1 MADSIVRLR
10 VDTKDYDANIKTA
23 RQGLLQMEQACRKVG
38 GTFEYVEKAELEY
51 VRALGQMETKSQSV
65 KGKIG
70 ELTAAYTD
78 LRAEYNRMTDSEKS
92 SEFGKAL
99 NASLEQMKGRIADNR
114 QEFQNISGEIS
125 NTSGVL
131 DKLSSAF
138 GVNIGQ
144 LTKFGGLVGVATTAL
159 GVAKDAFFA
168 SEANVDAWQSTVES
182 AESVYT
188 SFLTAINNG
197 DISGFLSRIDQ
208 IVQAARE
215 AYNELDTLGT
225 MRTVQS
231 PQTSAQQ
238 TENERLRMMIQT
250 RRYIAPTDGRKAS
263 MKNGQLLTD
272 AQVKRIEQKLQ
283 GGMRKIVVLNQN
295 EIKQTNRAINALYNK
310 AALENGMSQ
319 REFRKGVSSWAEFS
333 KNMEGYKKYLD
344 WNKQAFRNYAKK
356 GGRALVN
363 FDKDNPYLKYKKW
376 GTFAV
381 DNEDGTYHQLVGLI
395 KQRDQQMGQTYA
407 QQAQGYRAINRAE
420 GITTRGTRGSGHS
433 GGGAGGGDTEAD
445 RAAEQVKKAQQDVA
459 DTITKWKAGLIKN
472 EDYDKAMQQ
481 AQSKLADAYLN
492 AANVTGNAKYT
503 QGFKDAAEKASSLAA
518 GIDYENEQQKEAA
531 EAARKLK
538 AAQDK
543 LAAAQEEAAN
553 AQKSGDLG
561 AFYQAQKKIKA
572 AGGTVAPVKA
582 GDFSAT
588 TANISAYIAH
598 LKEEISKSNIGSD
611 LYNKLTENLADANA
625 FSGVISETVK
635 NGVQLA
641 EIDPQALGK
650 RILSGENIED
660 MDWETIQD
668 ALNEKFKEMEVDPI
682 KINLNTGDIS
692 KDEEG
697 DDGNKE
703 WDKFKDK
710 YGKLTSGLSQV
721 ASGLQQVG
729 IKIPDEIT
737 RVISVMQGIMTVI
750 QGVETVISIF
760 SSSTQ
765 TANTVAVGLNTA
777 ALAANTAALAT
788 NSVSNFLPFA
798 NGGIVGRAAG
808 GMLIPGNS
816 KSGDRLRMPVSSGG
830 FIGVNS
836 GELILNAAQQ
846 NNLANGLQGA
856 AGLRNLQLSAV
867 IHGEDIMLVL
877 DNVEERRG
885 DGEYITAKF
894 A

>member
-78 LRAEYNRMTDSEKS
+78 LRAEYNRMTDAEKS

-114 QEFQNISGEIS
+114 QEFQNISGEIG
-125 NTSGVL
+125 NTSGML
-131 DKLSSAF
+131 DQLSSAF

-159 GVAKDAFFA
+159 GVAKDAFMQTEGNIDEWGRTVKGAEGAYDIFLQTLNNGNWSNFFQNLSTA
-168 SEANVDAWQSTVES
+168 IRGARDLYDSLDRLGSIKSNNQAAIAIQQQKVQQLRLLKQQGKDVDAQLKTATAQLARLQKQAVAAGKKAGADMIAATIRNGYNSQKGAGRITKG
-182 AESVYT
+182 SV
-188 SFLTAINNG
+188 
-197 DISGFLSRIDQ
+197 D
-208 IVQAARE
+208 
-215 AYNELDTLGT
+215 
-225 MRTVQS
+225 RTVQDIL
-231 PQTSAQQ
+231 Q
-238 TENERLRMMIQT
+238 
-250 RRYIAPTDGRKAS
+250 
-263 MKNGQLLTD
+263 NGQAAFDKYARFVKKIERNKAYYRNEVHSDMDGNRYT
-272 AQVKRIEQKLQ
+272 VKRFDITKLNKEQQKQYNLSKTITD
-283 GGMRKIVVLNQN
+283 RET
-295 EIKQTNRAINALYNK
+295 EIQKGIALYAQAVQEGASSAREEFKGNRY
-310 AALENGMSQ
+310 ALIGA
-319 REFRKGVSSWAEFS
+319 RGI
-333 KNMEGYKKYLD
+333 G
-344 WNKQAFRNYAKK
+344 
-356 GGRALVN
+356 GGR
-363 FDKDNPYLKYKKW
+363 
-376 GTFAV
+376 
-381 DNEDGTYHQLVGLI
+381 
-395 KQRDQQMGQTYA
+395 
-407 QQAQGYRAINRAE
+407 
-420 GITTRGTRGSGHS
+420 RG

-538 AAQDK
+538 AAQEK
-543 LAAAQEEAAN
+543 LAAAQEEAGN

-572 AGGTVAPVKA
+572 AGGTVAPVNA

-598 LKEEISKSNIGSD
+598 LKEEISKSDIGSD

-625 FSGVISETVK
+625 FSGVISEMVK

-641 EIDPQALGK
+641 DIDPQALGK

-697 DDGNKE
+697 DDKE

-729 IKIPDEIT
+729 IKIPEEIT

-846 NNLANGLQGA
+846 NNLANGLQAA

>member
-78 LRAEYNRMTDSEKS
+78 LRAEYNRMTDAEKS

-114 QEFQNISGEIS
+114 QEFQSISGEIG

-131 DKLSSAF
+131 DQLSSAF

-159 GVAKDAFFA
+159 GVAKDAFMQTEGNIDEWGRTVKGAEGAYDIFLQTLNNGNWSNFFQNLSTA
-168 SEANVDAWQSTVES
+168 VRGARDLYDSLDRLGSIKSNNQAAIAIQQQKVQQLRLLKQQGKDVDAQLKTATAQLARLQKQAVAAGKKAGADMIGETIRNGYNSQKGAGRITKG
-182 AESVYT
+182 SV
-188 SFLTAINNG
+188 
-197 DISGFLSRIDQ
+197 D
-208 IVQAARE
+208 
-215 AYNELDTLGT
+215 
-225 MRTVQS
+225 RTVQDIV
-231 PQTSAQQ
+231 Q
-238 TENERLRMMIQT
+238 
-250 RRYIAPTDGRKAS
+250 
-263 MKNGQLLTD
+263 NGQAAFDKYARFVKKIEGNKAYYRNEVHSDMDGNRYT
-272 AQVKRIEQKLQ
+272 VKRFDITKLNKEQQKQYNLSKTITE
-283 GGMRKIVVLNQN
+283 RET
-295 EIKQTNRAINALYNK
+295 EIQKGIAVYAQAVQEGASSAREEFKGNRYALIG
-310 AALENGMSQ
+310 ARGI
-319 REFRKGVSSWAEFS
+319 G
-333 KNMEGYKKYLD
+333 
-344 WNKQAFRNYAKK
+344 
-356 GGRALVN
+356 GGR
-363 FDKDNPYLKYKKW
+363 
-376 GTFAV
+376 
-381 DNEDGTYHQLVGLI
+381 
-395 KQRDQQMGQTYA
+395 R
-407 QQAQGYRAINRAE
+407 
-420 GITTRGTRGSGHS
+420 
-433 GGGAGGGDTEAD
+433 GGGGGGGGNTEAD
-445 RAAEQVKKAQQDVA
+445 RVAEQVKKAQQDVA

-572 AGGTVAPVKA
+572 AGGTVAPVNA

-611 LYNKLTENLADANA
+611 LYNKLTENLADANS
-625 FSGVISETVK
+625 FSGVISEMVK

-641 EIDPQALGK
+641 DIDPQALGK

-697 DDGNKE
+697 DDKE

-729 IKIPDEIT
+729 VKIPDEIT

-867 IHGEDIMLVL
+867 IHGEDIILVL

>member
-23 RQGLLQMEQACRKVG
+23 RQGMLQMEQACRKVG

-78 LRAEYNRMTDSEKS
+78 LRAEYNRMTEAEKS

-114 QEFQNISGEIS
+114 QEFQNISGEIG

-168 SEANVDAWQSTVES
+168 SEANIDAWQSTVES

-231 PQTSAQQ
+231 PQMSAQQ

-263 MKNGQLLTD
+263 MRNGQLLTD
-272 AQVKRIEQKLQ
+272 EQVKRIEQMLQ

-295 EIKQTNRAINALYNK
+295 EIKQTSRAINALYNK
-310 AALENGMSQ
+310 AAQENGMSQ

-344 WNKQAFRNYAKK
+344 WNEQASIKFAKQ
-356 GGRALVN
+356 GGRGFVD
-363 FDKDNPYLKYKKW
+363 FDKNNPYVKYKKW

-381 DNEDGTYHQLVGLI
+381 DNENGTYHQLVGLI

-433 GGGAGGGDTEAD
+433 GGGAGGGNTEAD

-538 AAQDK
+538 AAQEK

-572 AGGTVAPVKA
+572 AGGTVAPVNA

-598 LKEEISKSNIGSD
+598 LKEEISKSDIGSD
-611 LYNKLTENLADANA
+611 LYNKFTENLADANA
-625 FSGVISETVK
+625 FSGVISEMVK

-641 EIDPQALGK
+641 DIDPQALGK

-692 KDEEG
+692 KDDEEG
-697 DDGNKE
+697 DDKE

>member
-78 LRAEYNRMTDSEKS
+78 LRAEYNRMTDAEKS

-114 QEFQNISGEIS
+114 QEFQNISGEIG
-125 NTSGVL
+125 NTSGML
-131 DKLSSAF
+131 DQLSSAF

-159 GVAKDAFFA
+159 GVAKDAFMQTEGNIDEWGRTVKGAEGAYDIFLQTLNNGNWSNFFQNLSTA
-168 SEANVDAWQSTVES
+168 IRGARDLYDSLDRLGSIKSNNQAAIAIQQQKVQQLRLLKQQGKDVDAQLKTATAQLARLQKQAVAAGKKAGADMIAATIRNGYNSQKGAGRITKG
-182 AESVYT
+182 SV
-188 SFLTAINNG
+188 
-197 DISGFLSRIDQ
+197 D
-208 IVQAARE
+208 
-215 AYNELDTLGT
+215 
-225 MRTVQS
+225 RTVQDIL
-231 PQTSAQQ
+231 Q
-238 TENERLRMMIQT
+238 
-250 RRYIAPTDGRKAS
+250 
-263 MKNGQLLTD
+263 NGQAAFDKYARFVKKIERNKAYYRNEVHSDMDGNRYT
-272 AQVKRIEQKLQ
+272 VKRFDITKLNKEQQKQYNLSKTITD
-283 GGMRKIVVLNQN
+283 RET
-295 EIKQTNRAINALYNK
+295 EIQKGIALYAQAVQEGASSAREEFKGNRY
-310 AALENGMSQ
+310 ALIGA
-319 REFRKGVSSWAEFS
+319 RGI
-333 KNMEGYKKYLD
+333 G
-344 WNKQAFRNYAKK
+344 
-356 GGRALVN
+356 GGR
-363 FDKDNPYLKYKKW
+363 
-376 GTFAV
+376 
-381 DNEDGTYHQLVGLI
+381 
-395 KQRDQQMGQTYA
+395 
-407 QQAQGYRAINRAE
+407 
-420 GITTRGTRGSGHS
+420 RGS
-433 GGGAGGGDTEAD
+433 GGAGGGDTEAD

-538 AAQDK
+538 AAQEK
-543 LAAAQEEAAN
+543 LAAAQEEAGN

-572 AGGTVAPVKA
+572 AGGTVAPVNA

-598 LKEEISKSNIGSD
+598 LKEEISKSDIGSD

-625 FSGVISETVK
+625 FSGVISEMVK

-641 EIDPQALGK
+641 DIDPQALGK

-697 DDGNKE
+697 DDKE

-729 IKIPDEIT
+729 IKIPEEIT

-846 NNLANGLQGA
+846 NNLANGLQAA

>member
-78 LRAEYNRMTDSEKS
+78 LRAEYNRMTDAEKS

-99 NASLEQMKGRIADNR
+99 NSSLEQMKGRIANNR
-114 QEFQNISGEIS
+114 QEFQNISGEIG

-272 AQVKRIEQKLQ
+272 AQVKRIEQQLQ

-344 WNKQAFRNYAKK
+344 WNKQAFTNYAKQ

-363 FDKDNPYLKYKKW
+363 FDKNNPYLKYKKW

-381 DNEDGTYHQLVGLI
+381 DNENGTYHQLVGLI

-420 GITTRGTRGSGHS
+420 GITTRGMRGSGHS

-538 AAQDK
+538 AAQEK
-543 LAAAQEEAAN
+543 LAAAQEEAGN

-572 AGGTVAPVKA
+572 AGGTVAPVNA
-582 GDFSAT
+582 GYFSAT

-598 LKEEISKSNIGSD
+598 LKEEISKSDIGSD
-611 LYNKLTENLADANA
+611 LYNKLTENIADANA
-625 FSGVISETVK
+625 FSGVISEMVK

-641 EIDPQALGK
+641 DIDPQALGK

>member
-78 LRAEYNRMTDSEKS
+78 LRAEYNRMTDAEKS

-99 NASLEQMKGRIADNR
+99 NSSLEQMKGRIADNR
-114 QEFQNISGEIS
+114 QEFQNISGEIG

-131 DKLSSAF
+131 DQLSSAF

-159 GVAKDAFFA
+159 GVAKDAFMQT
-168 SEANVDAWQSTVES
+168 EGNIDEWGRTVKG
-182 AESVYT
+182 AEGAYDI
-188 SFLTAINNG
+188 FLQTLNNGNWSNFFQNLSTAIRGARDLYDSLDRLGSIKSNN
-197 DISGFLSRIDQ
+197 
-208 IVQAARE
+208 QAAIAIQQQKVQQLRLLKQQGKDVDE
-215 AYNELDTLGT
+215 QLKTATAKLARLQKQAVTAGKKAGADMIGETIRNGYNSQKGAGRISKGSVD
-225 MRTVQS
+225 RTVQDIV
-231 PQTSAQQ
+231 Q
-238 TENERLRMMIQT
+238 
-250 RRYIAPTDGRKAS
+250 
-263 MKNGQLLTD
+263 NGQAAFDKYARFVKKIEGNKAYYRKEVHSDMDGNRYT
-272 AQVKRIEQKLQ
+272 VKRFDITKLNKEQQKQYNLSKTITD
-283 GGMRKIVVLNQN
+283 RET
-295 EIKQTNRAINALYNK
+295 EIQKGIAVYAQAVQEGASSAREEFKGNRYALIG
-310 AALENGMSQ
+310 ARGI
-319 REFRKGVSSWAEFS
+319 G
-333 KNMEGYKKYLD
+333 
-344 WNKQAFRNYAKK
+344 
-356 GGRALVN
+356 GGR
-363 FDKDNPYLKYKKW
+363 
-376 GTFAV
+376 
-381 DNEDGTYHQLVGLI
+381 
-395 KQRDQQMGQTYA
+395 R
-407 QQAQGYRAINRAE
+407 
-420 GITTRGTRGSGHS
+420 
-433 GGGAGGGDTEAD
+433 GGGGGGGGNTEAD
-445 RAAEQVKKAQQDVA
+445 RVAEQVKKAQQDVA

-572 AGGTVAPVKA
+572 AGGTVAPVNA

-588 TANISAYIAH
+588 TANISAYISN

-625 FSGVISETVK
+625 FSGVISEMVK

-641 EIDPQALGK
+641 DIDPQALGK

-697 DDGNKE
+697 DDKE

>member
-1 MADSIVRLR
+1 M
-10 VDTKDYDANIKTA
+10 
-23 RQGLLQMEQACRKVG
+23 
-38 GTFEYVEKAELEY
+38 
-51 VRALGQMETKSQSV
+51 
-65 KGKIG
+65 
-70 ELTAAYTD
+70 
-78 LRAEYNRMTDSEKS
+78 
-92 SEFGKAL
+92 
-99 NASLEQMKGRIADNR
+99 
-114 QEFQNISGEIS
+114 
-125 NTSGVL
+125 
-131 DKLSSAF
+131 
-138 GVNIGQ
+138 
-144 LTKFGGLVGVATTAL
+144 
-159 GVAKDAFFA
+159 
-168 SEANVDAWQSTVES
+168 
-182 AESVYT
+182 
-188 SFLTAINNG
+188 
-197 DISGFLSRIDQ
+197 
-208 IVQAARE
+208 
-215 AYNELDTLGT
+215 
-225 MRTVQS
+225 
-231 PQTSAQQ
+231 
-238 TENERLRMMIQT
+238 
-250 RRYIAPTDGRKAS
+250 
-263 MKNGQLLTD
+263 
-272 AQVKRIEQKLQ
+272 
-283 GGMRKIVVLNQN
+283 
-295 EIKQTNRAINALYNK
+295 
-310 AALENGMSQ
+310 
-319 REFRKGVSSWAEFS
+319 
-333 KNMEGYKKYLD
+333 
-344 WNKQAFRNYAKK
+344 
-356 GGRALVN
+356 
-363 FDKDNPYLKYKKW
+363 
-376 GTFAV
+376 
-381 DNEDGTYHQLVGLI
+381 
-395 KQRDQQMGQTYA
+395 
-407 QQAQGYRAINRAE
+407 
-420 GITTRGTRGSGHS
+420 
-433 GGGAGGGDTEAD
+433 
-445 RAAEQVKKAQQDVA
+445 KKAQQDVA

-492 AANVTGNAKYT
+492 AANVTGNAKYM

-561 AFYQAQKKIKA
+561 AFYQAQKKVKA
-572 AGGTVAPVKA
+572 AGGTVAPVNA

-598 LKEEISKSNIGSD
+598 LKEEISKSDIGSD

-625 FSGVISETVK
+625 FSGVISEMVK

-641 EIDPQALGK
+641 DIDPQALGK

-697 DDGNKE
+697 DDKE

-867 IHGEDIMLVL
+867 IHGEDIMLVI

>member
-78 LRAEYNRMTDSEKS
+78 LRAEYNRMTDAEKS

-99 NASLEQMKGRIADNR
+99 NSSLEQMKGRIADNR
-114 QEFQNISGEIS
+114 QEFQNISGEIG

-131 DKLSSAF
+131 DQLSSAF

-231 PQTSAQQ
+231 PKMSAQQ

-263 MKNGQLLTD
+263 MRNGQLLTD
-272 AQVKRIEQKLQ
+272 AQMKRIEQMLQ

-295 EIKQTNRAINALYNK
+295 EINQTNRAINALYNK
-310 AALENGMSQ
+310 AAQENGMSQ

-344 WNKQAFRNYAKK
+344 WNKQAFTKYAKQ
-356 GGRALVN
+356 GGRGFVD
-363 FDKDNPYLKYKKW
+363 FDKNNPYVKYKKW
-376 GTFAV
+376 GTFSV
-381 DNEDGTYHQLVGLI
+381 DNEDGTYHKLVGLI

-433 GGGAGGGDTEAD
+433 GRGAGGGDTEAD

-472 EDYDKAMQQ
+472 EDY
-481 AQSKLADAYLN
+481 
-492 AANVTGNAKYT
+492 
-503 QGFKDAAEKASSLAA
+503 
-518 GIDYENEQQKEAA
+518 
-531 EAARKLK
+531 
-538 AAQDK
+538 
-543 LAAAQEEAAN
+543 
-553 AQKSGDLG
+553 
-561 AFYQAQKKIKA
+561 
-572 AGGTVAPVKA
+572 
-582 GDFSAT
+582 
-588 TANISAYIAH
+588 
-598 LKEEISKSNIGSD
+598 
-611 LYNKLTENLADANA
+611 
-625 FSGVISETVK
+625 
-635 NGVQLA
+635 
-641 EIDPQALGK
+641 
-650 RILSGENIED
+650 
-660 MDWETIQD
+660 
-668 ALNEKFKEMEVDPI
+668 
-682 KINLNTGDIS
+682 
-692 KDEEG
+692 
-697 DDGNKE
+697 
-703 WDKFKDK
+703 
-710 YGKLTSGLSQV
+710 GL
-721 ASGLQQVG
+721 
-729 IKIPDEIT
+729 
-737 RVISVMQGIMTVI
+737 
-750 QGVETVISIF
+750 
-760 SSSTQ
+760 
-765 TANTVAVGLNTA
+765 
-777 ALAANTAALAT
+777 
-788 NSVSNFLPFA
+788 
-798 NGGIVGRAAG
+798 IVP
-808 GMLIPGNS
+808 LWN
-816 KSGDRLRMPVSSGG
+816 
-830 FIGVNS
+830 
-836 GELILNAAQQ
+836 
-846 NNLANGLQGA
+846 
-856 AGLRNLQLSAV
+856 
-867 IHGEDIMLVL
+867 
-877 DNVEERRG
+877 
-885 DGEYITAKF
+885 
-894 A
+894 

>member
-78 LRAEYNRMTDSEKS
+78 LRAEYNRMTDAEKS

-114 QEFQNISGEIS
+114 QEFQNISGEIG
-125 NTSGVL
+125 NTSGML
-131 DKLSSAF
+131 DQLSSAF

-159 GVAKDAFFA
+159 GVAKDAFMQTEGNIDEWGRTVKGAEGAYDIFLQTLNNGNWSNFFQNLSTA
-168 SEANVDAWQSTVES
+168 IRGARDLYDSLDRLGSIKSNNQAAIAIQQQKVQQLRLLKQQGKDVDAQLKTATAQLARLQKQAVAAGKKAGADMIAATIRNGYNSQKGAGRITKG
-182 AESVYT
+182 SV
-188 SFLTAINNG
+188 
-197 DISGFLSRIDQ
+197 D
-208 IVQAARE
+208 
-215 AYNELDTLGT
+215 
-225 MRTVQS
+225 RTVQDIL
-231 PQTSAQQ
+231 Q
-238 TENERLRMMIQT
+238 
-250 RRYIAPTDGRKAS
+250 
-263 MKNGQLLTD
+263 NGQAAFDKYARFVKKIERNKAYYRNEVHSDMDGNRYT
-272 AQVKRIEQKLQ
+272 VKRFDITKLNKEQQKQYNLSKTITD
-283 GGMRKIVVLNQN
+283 RET
-295 EIKQTNRAINALYNK
+295 EIQKGIALYAQAVQEGASSAREEFKGNRY
-310 AALENGMSQ
+310 ALIGA
-319 REFRKGVSSWAEFS
+319 RGI
-333 KNMEGYKKYLD
+333 G
-344 WNKQAFRNYAKK
+344 
-356 GGRALVN
+356 GGR
-363 FDKDNPYLKYKKW
+363 
-376 GTFAV
+376 
-381 DNEDGTYHQLVGLI
+381 
-395 KQRDQQMGQTYA
+395 
-407 QQAQGYRAINRAE
+407 
-420 GITTRGTRGSGHS
+420 RGS
-433 GGGAGGGDTEAD
+433 GGAGGGDTEAD

-538 AAQDK
+538 AAQEK
-543 LAAAQEEAAN
+543 LAAAQEEAGN

-572 AGGTVAPVKA
+572 AGGTVAPVNA

-598 LKEEISKSNIGSD
+598 LKEEISKSDIGSD
-611 LYNKLTENLADANA
+611 LYNKLTENLSDANA
-625 FSGVISETVK
+625 FSGVISEMVK

-641 EIDPQALGK
+641 DIDPQALGK

-697 DDGNKE
+697 DDKE

-729 IKIPDEIT
+729 IKIPEEIT

-846 NNLANGLQGA
+846 NNLANGLQAA

>member
-78 LRAEYNRMTDSEKS
+78 LRAEYNRMTDAEKS

-114 QEFQNISGEIS
+114 QEFQSISGEIG

-131 DKLSSAF
+131 DQLSSAF

-159 GVAKDAFFA
+159 GVAKDAFMQTEGNIDEWGRTVKGAEGAYDIFLQTLNNGNWSNFFQNLSTA
-168 SEANVDAWQSTVES
+168 VRGARDLYDSLDRLGSIKSNNQAAIAIQQQKVQQLRLLKQQGKDVDAQLKTATAQLARLQKQAVAAGKKAGADMIGETIRNGYNSQKGAGRITKG
-182 AESVYT
+182 SV
-188 SFLTAINNG
+188 
-197 DISGFLSRIDQ
+197 D
-208 IVQAARE
+208 
-215 AYNELDTLGT
+215 
-225 MRTVQS
+225 RTVQDIV
-231 PQTSAQQ
+231 Q
-238 TENERLRMMIQT
+238 
-250 RRYIAPTDGRKAS
+250 
-263 MKNGQLLTD
+263 NGQAAFDKYARFVKKIEGNKAYYRNEVHSDMDGNRYT
-272 AQVKRIEQKLQ
+272 VKRFDITKLNKEQQKQYNLSKTITE
-283 GGMRKIVVLNQN
+283 RET
-295 EIKQTNRAINALYNK
+295 EIQKGIAVYAQAVQEGASSAREEFKGNRYALIG
-310 AALENGMSQ
+310 ARGI
-319 REFRKGVSSWAEFS
+319 G
-333 KNMEGYKKYLD
+333 
-344 WNKQAFRNYAKK
+344 
-356 GGRALVN
+356 GGR
-363 FDKDNPYLKYKKW
+363 
-376 GTFAV
+376 
-381 DNEDGTYHQLVGLI
+381 
-395 KQRDQQMGQTYA
+395 R
-407 QQAQGYRAINRAE
+407 
-420 GITTRGTRGSGHS
+420 
-433 GGGAGGGDTEAD
+433 GGGGGGGGNTEAD
-445 RAAEQVKKAQQDVA
+445 RVAEQVKKAQQDVA

-572 AGGTVAPVKA
+572 AGGTVAPVNA

-598 LKEEISKSNIGSD
+598 LKEEISKSDIGSD

-625 FSGVISETVK
+625 FSGVISEMVK

-641 EIDPQALGK
+641 DIDPQALGK

-697 DDGNKE
+697 DDKE

>member
-1 MADSIVRLR
+1 MADSIIRLR

-78 LRAEYNRMTDSEKS
+78 LRAEYNRMTDAEKS

-99 NASLEQMKGRIADNR
+99 NASLEQMKGRIAGNR
-114 QEFQNISGEIS
+114 QEFQNISGEIG

-131 DKLSSAF
+131 DQLSSAF

-159 GVAKDAFFA
+159 GVAKDAFMQTEGNIDEWGRTVKGAEGAYDIFLQTLNNGNWSNFFQNLSTA
-168 SEANVDAWQSTVES
+168 IRGARDLYDSLDRLGSIKSNNQAVIAIQQQKVQQLRLLKQQGKDVDAQLKTATAQLARLQKQAVAAGKKAGADMIAATIRNGYNSQNGAGRIS
-182 AESVYT
+182 KGSVDRAVQDI
-188 SFLTAINNG
+188 LQNG
-197 DISGFLSRIDQ
+197 
-208 IVQAARE
+208 QAAFDKYARFVKKIE
-215 AYNELDTLGT
+215 RNKAYYRNEEHSD
-225 MRTVQS
+225 MDS
-231 PQTSAQQ
+231 
-238 TENERLRMMIQT
+238 N
-250 RRYIAPTDGRKAS
+250 RYT
-263 MKNGQLLTD
+263 
-272 AQVKRIEQKLQ
+272 VKRFDITKLDKEQQKQYNLSKTITD
-283 GGMRKIVVLNQN
+283 RET
-295 EIKQTNRAINALYNK
+295 EIQKGIALYAQAVQEGASSAREEFKGNRY
-310 AALENGMSQ
+310 ALIGA
-319 REFRKGVSSWAEFS
+319 RGI
-333 KNMEGYKKYLD
+333 G
-344 WNKQAFRNYAKK
+344 
-356 GGRALVN
+356 GGR
-363 FDKDNPYLKYKKW
+363 
-376 GTFAV
+376 
-381 DNEDGTYHQLVGLI
+381 
-395 KQRDQQMGQTYA
+395 
-407 QQAQGYRAINRAE
+407 
-420 GITTRGTRGSGHS
+420 RG

-538 AAQDK
+538 AAQEK
-543 LAAAQEEAAN
+543 LAAAQEEAGN

-572 AGGTVAPVKA
+572 AGGTVAPVNA

-598 LKEEISKSNIGSD
+598 LKEEISKSDIGSD

-625 FSGVISETVK
+625 FSGVISEMVK

-641 EIDPQALGK
+641 DIDPQALGK

-697 DDGNKE
+697 DDKE

-729 IKIPDEIT
+729 IKIPEEIT

>member
-78 LRAEYNRMTDSEKS
+78 LRAEYNRMTDAEKS

-99 NASLEQMKGRIADNR
+99 NASLEQMKGRIANNR
-114 QEFQNISGEIS
+114 QEFQNISGEIG

-144 LTKFGGLVGVATTAL
+144 LTKFGGLLGVATTAL

-263 MKNGQLLTD
+263 MRNGQLLTD
-272 AQVKRIEQKLQ
+272 AQVKRIEQMLQ

-295 EIKQTNRAINALYNK
+295 EINQTNRAINALYNK

-344 WNKQAFRNYAKK
+344 WNKQAFTNYAKQ

-363 FDKDNPYLKYKKW
+363 FDKNNPYLKYKKW

-381 DNEDGTYHQLVGLI
+381 DNENGTYHQLVGLI

-420 GITTRGTRGSGHS
+420 GITTRGMRGSGHS

-572 AGGTVAPVKA
+572 AGGTVAPVNA

-598 LKEEISKSNIGSD
+598 LKEEISKSDIGSD
-611 LYNKLTENLADANA
+611 LYNKLTENIADANA
-625 FSGVISETVK
+625 FSGVISEMVK

-641 EIDPQALGK
+641 DIDPQALGK

-660 MDWETIQD
+660 MDWYTIQD

-729 IKIPDEIT
+729 VKIPDEIT

-765 TANTVAVGLNTA
+765 TANTVAVGINTA

-885 DGEYITAKF
+885 DGEYIKAKF

>member
-78 LRAEYNRMTDSEKS
+78 LRAEYNRMTDAEKS

-99 NASLEQMKGRIADNR
+99 NASLEQMKGRIAGNR
-114 QEFQNISGEIS
+114 QEFQNISGEIG

-131 DKLSSAF
+131 HKLAGKFSINIDALKIFDMGLSA
-138 GVNIGQ
+138 IG
-144 LTKFGGLVGVATTAL
+144 TAL

-272 AQVKRIEQKLQ
+272 AQMKRIEQQLQ

-310 AALENGMSQ
+310 AAQENGMSQ

-333 KNMEGYKKYLD
+333 KNMEGYKKYTD
-344 WNKQAFRNYAKK
+344 WNEQASIKFAKQ
-356 GGRALVN
+356 GGRGFVDY
-363 FDKDNPYLKYKKW
+363 DKNNPYVKYKKW

-381 DNEDGTYHQLVGLI
+381 DNENGTYHQLVGLI

-420 GITTRGTRGSGHS
+420 GITTRGMRGSGHS
-433 GGGAGGGDTEAD
+433 GGGGGGGNTEAD

-459 DTITKWKAGLIKN
+459 DTITRWKAGLIKN

-538 AAQDK
+538 AAQEK

-572 AGGTVAPVKA
+572 AGGTVAPVNA

-598 LKEEISKSNIGSD
+598 LKEEISKSDIGSD

-625 FSGVISETVK
+625 FSGVISEIVK
-635 NGVQLA
+635 KGVKLA
-641 EIDPQALGK
+641 DIDPQALGK

-697 DDGNKE
+697 DDKE

-867 IHGEDIMLVL
+867 IHGEDIMLVI
-877 DNVEERRG
+877 DNVGERRG

>member
-78 LRAEYNRMTDSEKS
+78 LRAEYNRMTDAEKS

-114 QEFQNISGEIS
+114 QEFQNISGEIG
-125 NTSGVL
+125 NTSSVL
-131 DKLSSAF
+131 DQLSSAF

-272 AQVKRIEQKLQ
+272 AQVKRIEQQLQ

-295 EIKQTNRAINALYNK
+295 EINQTNRAINALYNK
-310 AALENGMSQ
+310 AAQENGMSQ

-344 WNKQAFRNYAKK
+344 WNNQAATKFAKQ
-356 GGRALVN
+356 GGRGFVD
-363 FDKDNPYLKYKKW
+363 FDKNNPYVKYKKW
-376 GTFAV
+376 GTFSV
-381 DNEDGTYHQLVGLI
+381 DNENGTYHQLVGLI

-433 GGGAGGGDTEAD
+433 GGGTGGGDTEAD

-459 DTITKWKAGLIKN
+459 DTITKWKEGLIKN

-481 AQSKLADAYLN
+481 AQSKLAEAYLN

-561 AFYQAQKKIKA
+561 ALYQAQKKIKA
-572 AGGTVAPVKA
+572 AGGTVAPVNA

-588 TANISAYIAH
+588 TANISSYIAH
-598 LKEEISKSNIGSD
+598 LKEEISKSDIGSE

-625 FSGVISETVK
+625 FSGVISEIVK

-641 EIDPQALGK
+641 DIDPQALGK

-668 ALNEKFKEMEVDPI
+668 ALNEKFKDMEVDPI

-697 DDGNKE
+697 DDKE

-846 NNLANGLQGA
+846 NNLANGLKGA
-856 AGLRNLQLSAV
+856 AGLRNLRLSAV

-885 DGEYITAKF
+885 DGEYIRAKF

>member
-78 LRAEYNRMTDSEKS
+78 LRAEYNRMTDAEKS

-99 NASLEQMKGRIADNR
+99 NASLEQMKGRIAGNR
-114 QEFQNISGEIS
+114 QEFQNISGEIG

-131 DKLSSAF
+131 DQLSSAF

-159 GVAKDAFFA
+159 GVAKDAFMQTEGNIDEWGRTVKGAEGAYDIFLQTLNNGNWSNFFQNLSTA
-168 SEANVDAWQSTVES
+168 IRGARDLYDSLDRLGSIKSNNQAAIAIQQQKVQQLRLLKQQGKDVDAQLKTATAQLARLQKQAVTAGKKAGADMIGETIRNGYNSQKGAGRIS
-182 AESVYT
+182 KGSV
-188 SFLTAINNG
+188 
-197 DISGFLSRIDQ
+197 D
-208 IVQAARE
+208 
-215 AYNELDTLGT
+215 
-225 MRTVQS
+225 RTVQDIV
-231 PQTSAQQ
+231 Q
-238 TENERLRMMIQT
+238 
-250 RRYIAPTDGRKAS
+250 
-263 MKNGQLLTD
+263 NGQAAFDKYARFVKKIEGNKAYYRNEVHSDMDGNRYT
-272 AQVKRIEQKLQ
+272 VKRFDITKLNKEQQKQYNLSKTITD
-283 GGMRKIVVLNQN
+283 RET
-295 EIKQTNRAINALYNK
+295 EIQKGIAVYAQAVQEGASSAREEFKGNRYALIG
-310 AALENGMSQ
+310 ARGI
-319 REFRKGVSSWAEFS
+319 G
-333 KNMEGYKKYLD
+333 
-344 WNKQAFRNYAKK
+344 
-356 GGRALVN
+356 GGR
-363 FDKDNPYLKYKKW
+363 
-376 GTFAV
+376 
-381 DNEDGTYHQLVGLI
+381 
-395 KQRDQQMGQTYA
+395 R
-407 QQAQGYRAINRAE
+407 
-420 GITTRGTRGSGHS
+420 
-433 GGGAGGGDTEAD
+433 GGGGGGGGNTEAD
-445 RAAEQVKKAQQDVA
+445 RVAEQVKKAQQDVA

-492 AANVTGNAKYT
+492 AANVTGNAKYM

-538 AAQDK
+538 AAQEK
-543 LAAAQEEAAN
+543 LAAAQEEAGN

-572 AGGTVAPVKA
+572 AGGTVAPVNA

-598 LKEEISKSNIGSD
+598 LKEEISKSDIGSD
-611 LYNKLTENLADANA
+611 IYNKLTENIADANA
-625 FSGVISETVK
+625 FSGVISEMVK

-641 EIDPQALGK
+641 DIDPQALGK

-697 DDGNKE
+697 DDKE

-867 IHGEDIMLVL
+867 IHGEDIMLVI
-877 DNVEERRG
+877 DNVGERRG

>member
-1 MADSIVRLR
+1 M
-10 VDTKDYDANIKTA
+10 
-23 RQGLLQMEQACRKVG
+23 
-38 GTFEYVEKAELEY
+38 
-51 VRALGQMETKSQSV
+51 
-65 KGKIG
+65 
-70 ELTAAYTD
+70 
-78 LRAEYNRMTDSEKS
+78 
-92 SEFGKAL
+92 
-99 NASLEQMKGRIADNR
+99 
-114 QEFQNISGEIS
+114 
-125 NTSGVL
+125 
-131 DKLSSAF
+131 
-138 GVNIGQ
+138 
-144 LTKFGGLVGVATTAL
+144 
-159 GVAKDAFFA
+159 
-168 SEANVDAWQSTVES
+168 
-182 AESVYT
+182 
-188 SFLTAINNG
+188 
-197 DISGFLSRIDQ
+197 
-208 IVQAARE
+208 
-215 AYNELDTLGT
+215 
-225 MRTVQS
+225 
-231 PQTSAQQ
+231 
-238 TENERLRMMIQT
+238 
-250 RRYIAPTDGRKAS
+250 
-263 MKNGQLLTD
+263 
-272 AQVKRIEQKLQ
+272 
-283 GGMRKIVVLNQN
+283 
-295 EIKQTNRAINALYNK
+295 
-310 AALENGMSQ
+310 
-319 REFRKGVSSWAEFS
+319 
-333 KNMEGYKKYLD
+333 
-344 WNKQAFRNYAKK
+344 
-356 GGRALVN
+356 
-363 FDKDNPYLKYKKW
+363 
-376 GTFAV
+376 
-381 DNEDGTYHQLVGLI
+381 GLI
-395 KQRDQQMGQTYA
+395 KQRDQQIGQTYA
-407 QQAQGYRAINRAE
+407 QQAQSYRAINRAE

-518 GIDYENEQQKEAA
+518 GIEYENEQQKEAA

-561 AFYQAQKKIKA
+561 AFYQAQKKVKA
-572 AGGTVAPVKA
+572 AGGTVAPVNA

-598 LKEEISKSNIGSD
+598 LKEEISKSDIGSD

-625 FSGVISETVK
+625 FSGVISEMVK

-641 EIDPQALGK
+641 DIDPQALGK

-697 DDGNKE
+697 DDKE

-867 IHGEDIMLVL
+867 IHGEDIMLVI

>member
-10 VDTKDYDANIKTA
+10 VDTKDYDANIKNA

-51 VRALGQMETKSQSV
+51 VRALGQMETKNQSV

-78 LRAEYNRMTDSEKS
+78 LRAEYNRMTDAEKS

-114 QEFQNISGEIS
+114 QEFQNISGEIG

-131 DKLSSAF
+131 DQLSSAF

-159 GVAKDAFFA
+159 GVAKDAFMQTEGNIDEWGRTVKGAEGAYDIFLQTLNNGNWSNFLQNLGTA
-168 SEANVDAWQSTVES
+168 IRGARDLYDSLDRLGSIKSNNQATIAIQQQKVQQLRLLKQQGKDVDAQLKTATAQLARLQKQAVAAGKKAGADMI
-182 AESVYT
+182 AETIRNGYNSQKGAGRITKGSV
-188 SFLTAINNG
+188 
-197 DISGFLSRIDQ
+197 D
-208 IVQAARE
+208 
-215 AYNELDTLGT
+215 
-225 MRTVQS
+225 RTVQDIL
-231 PQTSAQQ
+231 Q
-238 TENERLRMMIQT
+238 
-250 RRYIAPTDGRKAS
+250 
-263 MKNGQLLTD
+263 NGQAAFDKYARFVKKIERNKAYYRNEVHSDMDGNRYT
-272 AQVKRIEQKLQ
+272 VKRFDITKLNKEQQKQYNLSKTITD
-283 GGMRKIVVLNQN
+283 RET
-295 EIKQTNRAINALYNK
+295 EIQKGIAVYAQAVQEGASSAREEFKGNRYALIG
-310 AALENGMSQ
+310 ARGI
-319 REFRKGVSSWAEFS
+319 G
-333 KNMEGYKKYLD
+333 
-344 WNKQAFRNYAKK
+344 
-356 GGRALVN
+356 GGR
-363 FDKDNPYLKYKKW
+363 
-376 GTFAV
+376 
-381 DNEDGTYHQLVGLI
+381 
-395 KQRDQQMGQTYA
+395 R
-407 QQAQGYRAINRAE
+407 
-420 GITTRGTRGSGHS
+420 
-433 GGGAGGGDTEAD
+433 GGGGGGGGNTEAD

-503 QGFKDAAEKASSLAA
+503 QGFKDAADKASSLAA

-553 AQKSGDLG
+553 AQKSGELG

-572 AGGTVAPVKA
+572 AGGTVAPVNA

-598 LKEEISKSNIGSD
+598 LKEEISKSDIGSD

-625 FSGVISETVK
+625 FSGVISEMVK

-641 EIDPQALGK
+641 DIDPQALGK

-697 DDGNKE
+697 DDKE

>member
-38 GTFEYVEKAELEY
+38 GTFEYVEEAELEY

-78 LRAEYNRMTDSEKS
+78 LRAEYYRMTDTEKS

-114 QEFQNISGEIS
+114 QEFQNISGEIGS
-125 NTSGVL
+125 TSSVL
-131 DKLSSAF
+131 DQLAGKFSINIDALKIFDMGLSA
-138 GVNIGQ
+138 IG
-144 LTKFGGLVGVATTAL
+144 TAL

-182 AESVYT
+182 AESAYT

-197 DISGFLSRIDQ
+197 DISGFLGRIDQ
-208 IVQAARE
+208 IVQAARD

-272 AQVKRIEQKLQ
+272 AQVKRIEQQLQ

-310 AALENGMSQ
+310 AAQENGMSQ
-319 REFRKGVSSWAEFS
+319 KEFRKGVSSWAEFS

-344 WNKQAFRNYAKK
+344 WNNQAAAKFAKQGGRGFVDFDKNNPYAKY
-356 GGRALVN
+356 R
-363 FDKDNPYLKYKKW
+363 KW

-381 DNEDGTYHQLVGLI
+381 DNENGTYHQLVGLI

-420 GITTRGTRGSGHS
+420 GITTRGTRGGGHS
-433 GGGAGGGDTEAD
+433 GGGGGGGDTEAD

-538 AAQDK
+538 AAQEK

-561 AFYQAQKKIKA
+561 AFYQAQKKVKA
-572 AGGTVAPVKA
+572 AGGTVAPVNA

-588 TANISAYIAH
+588 TANTSAYIAH
-598 LKEEISKSNIGSD
+598 LKEEISKSDIGSD
-611 LYNKLTENLADANA
+611 LYNKLTENLADTNA
-625 FSGVISETVK
+625 FAGVISEMAK
-635 NGVQLA
+635 NGIQTA
-641 EIDPQALGK
+641 DIAPQELWQK
-650 RILSGENIED
+650 IFSGQNIED
-660 MDWETIQD
+660 TDWESIQEKI
-668 ALNEKFKEMEVDPI
+668 NEKLKKMEVEPI
-682 KINLNTGDIS
+682 KIDFNTGNVS
-692 KDEEG
+692 KQAKQMD
-697 DDGNKE
+697 KE
-703 WDKFKDK
+703 W
-710 YGKLTSGLSQV
+710 QN
-721 ASGLQQVG
+721 AANA
-729 IKIPDEIT
+729 
-737 RVISVMQGIMTVI
+737 I
-750 QGVETVISIF
+750 Q
-760 SSSTQ
+760 
-765 TANTVAVGLNTA
+765 AVGNAMTQIEDPAAKVIGTIAQAIATVVLGYGEATA
-777 ALAANTAALAT
+777 QAAKMGPWAWLAFAATGLAT
-788 NSVSNFLPFA
+788 MVTTIATIHSVTGYA
-798 NGGIVGRAAG
+798 NGGVVDGTRGGFVGGTAY
-808 GMLIPGNS
+808 
-816 KSGDRLRMPVSSGG
+816 SGDNVGNVRL
-830 FIGVNS
+830 NS
-836 GELILNAAQQ
+836 GELVLNAAQQ
-846 NNLANGLQGA
+846 NNLANSLQGA
-856 AGLRNLQLSAV
+856 AGLGNLQLSAV
-867 IHGEDIMLVL
+867 IHGEDIVLAL
-877 DNVEERRG
+877 DNVGARRG

>member
-78 LRAEYNRMTDSEKS
+78 LRAEYNRMTDAEKS

-99 NASLEQMKGRIADNR
+99 NASLEQMKGRISDNR
-114 QEFQNISGEIS
+114 QEFQNISGEIG

-310 AALENGMSQ
+310 AAQENGMSQ

-333 KNMEGYKKYLD
+333 KNMEGYKKYND
-344 WNKQAFRNYAKK
+344 WNEQAAIKFAKQ
-356 GGRALVN
+356 GGRGFVDY
-363 FDKDNPYLKYKKW
+363 DKNNPYVKYKKW

-381 DNEDGTYHQLVGLI
+381 DNDNGTYHQLVGLI
-395 KQRDQQMGQTYA
+395 KQRDQQIGQTYA
-407 QQAQGYRAINRAE
+407 QQAQSYRAINRAE
-420 GITTRGTRGSGHS
+420 GITTRGMRGSGHS
-433 GGGAGGGDTEAD
+433 GGGGNTEAD
-445 RAAEQVKKAQQDVA
+445 RAADQVKKAQQDVA

-543 LAAAQEEAAN
+543 LAAAQDEAAN

-572 AGGTVAPVKA
+572 AGGTVAPVNA
-582 GDFSAT
+582 GNFSST

-598 LKEEISKSNIGSD
+598 LKEEISKSDIGSD

-625 FSGVISETVK
+625 FSGVISEMVK

-641 EIDPQALGK
+641 DIDPQALGK

-697 DDGNKE
+697 DDKE

-867 IHGEDIMLVL
+867 IHGEDIILVL

>member
-78 LRAEYNRMTDSEKS
+78 LRAEYNRMTDAEKS

-114 QEFQNISGEIS
+114 QEFQNISGEIG

-131 DKLSSAF
+131 DQLSSAF

-159 GVAKDAFFA
+159 GVAKDAFMQTEGNIDEWGRTVKGAEGAYDIFLQTLNNGNWSNFFQNLSTA
-168 SEANVDAWQSTVES
+168 IRGARDLYDSLDRLGSIKSNNQAAIAIQQQKVQQLRLLKQQGKDVDAQLKTATAQLARLQKLAVAAGKKAGADMIAATIRNGYNSQKGAGRITKG
-182 AESVYT
+182 SV
-188 SFLTAINNG
+188 
-197 DISGFLSRIDQ
+197 D
-208 IVQAARE
+208 
-215 AYNELDTLGT
+215 
-225 MRTVQS
+225 RTVQDIL
-231 PQTSAQQ
+231 Q
-238 TENERLRMMIQT
+238 
-250 RRYIAPTDGRKAS
+250 
-263 MKNGQLLTD
+263 NGQAAFDKYARFVKKIERNKAYYRNEVHSDMDGNRYT
-272 AQVKRIEQKLQ
+272 VKRFDITKLNKEQQKQYNLSKTITD
-283 GGMRKIVVLNQN
+283 RET
-295 EIKQTNRAINALYNK
+295 EIQKGIAVYAQAVQEGASSAREEFKGNRYALIG
-310 AALENGMSQ
+310 ARGI
-319 REFRKGVSSWAEFS
+319 G
-333 KNMEGYKKYLD
+333 
-344 WNKQAFRNYAKK
+344 
-356 GGRALVN
+356 GGR
-363 FDKDNPYLKYKKW
+363 
-376 GTFAV
+376 
-381 DNEDGTYHQLVGLI
+381 
-395 KQRDQQMGQTYA
+395 
-407 QQAQGYRAINRAE
+407 
-420 GITTRGTRGSGHS
+420 RG

-538 AAQDK
+538 AAQEK
-543 LAAAQEEAAN
+543 LAAAQEEAGN

-572 AGGTVAPVKA
+572 AGGTVAPVNA

-598 LKEEISKSNIGSD
+598 LKEEISKSDIGSD

-625 FSGVISETVK
+625 FSGVISEMVK

-641 EIDPQALGK
+641 DIDPQALGK

-697 DDGNKE
+697 DDKE

-729 IKIPDEIT
+729 IKIPEEIT

-867 IHGEDIMLVL
+867 IHGEDIILVI

>member
-1 MADSIVRLR
+1 M
-10 VDTKDYDANIKTA
+10 
-23 RQGLLQMEQACRKVG
+23 CG
-38 GTFEYVEKAELEY
+38 GTLEIEPNETIATCEYCGTQQTLPKLDDERRANLYDRANHFRRNNEFDKAMGIYEKIPNEDNTDAEAYWSLVLCRYGIEYVEDPASHKRVPTVNRAQFTSIYDDDNYKSALQYADSLQRSIYEAEAATINEI
-51 VRALGQMETKSQSV
+51 Q
-65 KGKIG
+65 KG
-70 ELTAAYTD
+70 
-78 LRAEYNRMTDSEKS
+78 
-92 SEFGKAL
+92 
-99 NASLEQMKGRIADNR
+99 IAVYAQAV
-114 QEFQNISGEIS
+114 QEGA
-125 NTSGVL
+125 
-131 DKLSSAF
+131 SSAREEF
-138 GVNIGQ
+138 KGNRYALIG
-144 LTKFGGLVGVATTAL
+144 
-159 GVAKDAFFA
+159 
-168 SEANVDAWQSTVES
+168 
-182 AESVYT
+182 
-188 SFLTAINNG
+188 
-197 DISGFLSRIDQ
+197 
-208 IVQAARE
+208 AR
-215 AYNELDTLGT
+215 G
-225 MRTVQS
+225 
-231 PQTSAQQ
+231 
-238 TENERLRMMIQT
+238 I
-250 RRYIAPTDGRKAS
+250 G
-263 MKNGQLLTD
+263 
-272 AQVKRIEQKLQ
+272 
-283 GGMRKIVVLNQN
+283 
-295 EIKQTNRAINALYNK
+295 
-310 AALENGMSQ
+310 
-319 REFRKGVSSWAEFS
+319 
-333 KNMEGYKKYLD
+333 
-344 WNKQAFRNYAKK
+344 
-356 GGRALVN
+356 GGR
-363 FDKDNPYLKYKKW
+363 
-376 GTFAV
+376 
-381 DNEDGTYHQLVGLI
+381 
-395 KQRDQQMGQTYA
+395 R
-407 QQAQGYRAINRAE
+407 
-420 GITTRGTRGSGHS
+420 
-433 GGGAGGGDTEAD
+433 GGGGGGGGNTEAD

-538 AAQDK
+538 AAQEK

-572 AGGTVAPVKA
+572 AGGTVAPVNA

-588 TANISAYIAH
+588 TANIAAYIAH

-611 LYNKLTENLADANA
+611 LYNKLTENIADANA
-625 FSGVISETVK
+625 FSGVISEMVK

-641 EIDPQALGK
+641 DIDPQALGK

-697 DDGNKE
+697 DDKE

>member
-78 LRAEYNRMTDSEKS
+78 LRAEYNRMTDAEKS

-114 QEFQNISGEIS
+114 QEFQNISGEIG

-263 MKNGQLLTD
+263 MRNGQLLTD
-272 AQVKRIEQKLQ
+272 AQVKRIEQMLQ

-310 AALENGMSQ
+310 AAQENGMSQ

-333 KNMEGYKKYLD
+333 KNMEGYKKYIE
-344 WNKQAFRNYAKK
+344 WNNQAATKFAKQ
-356 GGRALVN
+356 GGRGFVD
-363 FDKDNPYLKYKKW
+363 FDKNNPYVKYKKW

-381 DNEDGTYHQLVGLI
+381 DNENGTYHQLVGLI

-538 AAQDK
+538 AAQEK

-572 AGGTVAPVKA
+572 AGGTVVPVNA

-598 LKEEISKSNIGSD
+598 LKEEISKSDIGSD

-625 FSGVISETVK
+625 FSGVISEMVK

-641 EIDPQALGK
+641 DIDPQALGK

-697 DDGNKE
+697 DDKE

>member
-78 LRAEYNRMTDSEKS
+78 LRAEYNRMTDAEKS

-114 QEFQNISGEIS
+114 QEFQNISGEIG

-159 GVAKDAFFA
+159 GVAKDAFMQNEGNIDEWGRTVKGAEGAYDIFLQTLNNGNWSNFLQNLNTA
-168 SEANVDAWQSTVES
+168 IRGARDLYDSLDRLGSIKSNNQAAIAIQQQKVQQLRLLKQQGKDVDAQLKTATAQLALLQKQAVAAGKKAGADMI
-182 AESVYT
+182 AETIRNGYNSQKGAGRITKGSV
-188 SFLTAINNG
+188 
-197 DISGFLSRIDQ
+197 D
-208 IVQAARE
+208 
-215 AYNELDTLGT
+215 
-225 MRTVQS
+225 RTVQDIL
-231 PQTSAQQ
+231 Q
-238 TENERLRMMIQT
+238 
-250 RRYIAPTDGRKAS
+250 
-263 MKNGQLLTD
+263 NGQAAFDKYARFVKKIERNKAYYRNEVHSDMDGNRYT
-272 AQVKRIEQKLQ
+272 VKRFDITKLNKEQQKQYNLSKTITD
-283 GGMRKIVVLNQN
+283 RET
-295 EIKQTNRAINALYNK
+295 EIQKGIAVYAQAVQEGASSAREEFKGNRYALIG
-310 AALENGMSQ
+310 ARGI
-319 REFRKGVSSWAEFS
+319 G
-333 KNMEGYKKYLD
+333 
-344 WNKQAFRNYAKK
+344 
-356 GGRALVN
+356 GGR
-363 FDKDNPYLKYKKW
+363 
-376 GTFAV
+376 
-381 DNEDGTYHQLVGLI
+381 
-395 KQRDQQMGQTYA
+395 R
-407 QQAQGYRAINRAE
+407 
-420 GITTRGTRGSGHS
+420 
-433 GGGAGGGDTEAD
+433 GGGGGGGGNTEAD
-445 RAAEQVKKAQQDVA
+445 RVAEQVKKAQQDVA

-561 AFYQAQKKIKA
+561 AFYQAQKKVKA
-572 AGGTVAPVKA
+572 AGGTVAPVNA

-598 LKEEISKSNIGSD
+598 LKEEISKSDIGSD
-611 LYNKLTENLADANA
+611 LYNKLTENLADANT
-625 FSGVISETVK
+625 FSGVISEMVK

-641 EIDPQALGK
+641 DIDPQALGK

-692 KDEEG
+692 KDKEG
-697 DDGNKE
+697 DDKE

-846 NNLANGLQGA
+846 NNLANGLQGV
-856 AGLRNLQLSAV
+856 AGLRNLKLSAV
-867 IHGEDIMLVL
+867 IHGEDIMLVI
-877 DNVEERRG
+877 DNVGERRG